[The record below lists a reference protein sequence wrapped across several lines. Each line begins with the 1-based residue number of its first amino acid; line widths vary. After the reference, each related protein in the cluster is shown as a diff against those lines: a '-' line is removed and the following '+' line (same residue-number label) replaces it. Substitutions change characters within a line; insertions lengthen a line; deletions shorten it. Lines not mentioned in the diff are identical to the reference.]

1 MTYPALEPLL
11 RNAVARL
18 RPGPQ
23 PSGRAELQLRFLVGS
38 TALGLL
44 VAVLSLPLA
53 IAVNQRVLFWLLV
66 GFIVGLTSLL
76 IATRL
81 HAPIRFLIVALYTVL
96 FVFVVAAS
104 LTTRELD
111 AAQLPWLLLIPLSAR
126 VLEAPRPD
134 DPEGA
139 PSRRWSTLAFVL
151 AVAAGALI
159 VLAHDLGFTFQQ
171 TFRPDPPWLA
181 FLNGSL
187 FLLSAFGLVV
197 LHDLSAGATAS
208 ELAHVRSLLS
218 ICAWCRKIQDEQGWV
233 PLEHFVT
240 RRTRQHLSHGICPSC
255 YSVHYPET
263 PGDG

>member
-1 MTYPALEPLL
+1 MTYSALEPLL

-23 PSGRAELQLRFLVGS
+23 PTGRAELQLRFLVGS
-38 TALGLL
+38 SALGLL
-44 VAVLSLPLA
+44 VALLTLPLT
-53 IAVNQRVLFWLLV
+53 IVLGQRVLFWLLV
-66 GFIVGLTSLL
+66 GFIGGLASLL
-76 IATRL
+76 LATRL
-81 HAPIRFLIVALYTVL
+81 HAPIRFLIVALYTLL
-96 FVFVVAAS
+96 FVFVIAAS

-139 PSRRWSTLAFVL
+139 PSRRRSTLAFIMS
-151 AVAAGALI
+151 VAAGAFI
-159 VLAHDLGFTFQQ
+159 VLAHELGLTFNE
-171 TFRPDPPWLA
+171 TLRPEPPWLA

-197 LHDLSAGATAS
+197 LYDLSAGATAT

-218 ICAWCRKIQDEQGWV
+218 ICAWCRKIQDEEGWV

-240 RRTRQHLSHGICPSC
+240 RRTRRHLSHGICPSC